1 MLSGRDARFLR
12 VKAFPPSLFVPVNIK
27 CSTSDELG
35 LVLEPW
41 SYDRSPGTEVVQH
54 AMTNLCFQ
62 ANGVSLLKAGQK
74 CFEFNGAH
82 VSLNRAGDSQTFTV
96 GNSNVRGISIDIPT
110 PWLKKFYLCDV
121 VTADGV
127 GIRDP
132 DLVFLARRIYEE
144 SVSGDVFSPM
154 VVDALMVE
162 LLVSFVRRI
171 NATKRVAPGWV
182 QQIASAIRNDPSYP
196 HKLEELSKLVGYH
209 PVHIARTFREFTGK
223 TVGEFVR
230 CARLDCARTLLAD
243 DRLSIA
249 EIAQMAGFTDQ
260 SHLNRLFR
268 RCFNLTPQEVRR
280 MQSS

>member
-1 MLSGRDARFLR
+1 
-12 VKAFPPSLFVPVNIK
+12 VNIG
-27 CSTSDELG
+27 CSKTDEQNLI
-35 LVLEPW
+35 LDPW
-41 SYDRSPGTEVVQH
+41 AYERSPGTEVVQH
-54 AMTNLCFQ
+54 LSTNLCFQ
-62 ANGVSLLKAGQK
+62 ANGVSLLKAGSK
-74 CFEFNGAH
+74 SFEFNGAH

-96 GNSNVRGISIDIPT
+96 GNSVVRGISIDVPDA
-110 PWLKKFYLCDV
+110 WLRKFSLCDV
-121 VTADGV
+121 VTGDGV

-144 SVSGDVFSPM
+144 SVCGDVFSPM

-171 NATKRVAPGWV
+171 SATKRVAPGWV
-182 QQIASAIRNDPSYP
+182 QQIASAIRNDPSHPY
-196 HKLEELSKLVGYH
+196 KLEELSKLVGYH

-230 CARLDCARTLLAD
+230 CARLDRARTLLAD
-243 DRLSIA
+243 NRLSIA

-280 MQSS
+280 MQNS

>member
-1 MLSGRDARFLR
+1 VAGNL
-12 VKAFPPSLFVPVNIK
+12 KCPTTEEVNLI
-27 CSTSDELG
+27 
-35 LVLEPW
+35 LEPW

-54 AMTNLCFQ
+54 LTTSLCFQ
-62 ANGVSLLKAGQK
+62 ANGASLLKAGRTRY
-74 CFEFNGAH
+74 EFSDAH

-96 GNSNVRGISIDIPT
+96 GNGIVRGISIDVPIA
-110 PWLKKFYLCDV
+110 WLKKFCLDDI

-127 GIRDP
+127 GVRDP

-144 SVSGDVFSPM
+144 SLCIDEFSPL

-162 LLVSFVRRI
+162 LLVNFARRI
-171 NATKRVAPGWV
+171 NLPKRVAPGWV
-182 QQIASAIRNDPSYP
+182 QQIASAIRNDPSHPY
-196 HKLEELSKLVGYH
+196 KLEELSKLVGYH

-230 CARLDCARTLLAD
+230 LARLECARTLLAD
-243 DRLSIA
+243 KRFSIA

-280 MQSS
+280 MQKS

>member
-1 MLSGRDARFLR
+1 VAVNLKSSTEDLS
-12 VKAFPPSLFVPVNIK
+12 
-27 CSTSDELG
+27 

-41 SYDRSPGTEVVQH
+41 SYNRSPGTEVGQH
-54 AMTNLCFQ
+54 LRTNLCFQ
-62 ANGVSLLKAGQK
+62 ANGVSLLKAGRK
-74 CFEFNGAH
+74 RFEFNGSH
-82 VSLNRAGDSQTFTV
+82 VSLNRAGDAQTFTV
-96 GNSNVRGISIDIPT
+96 GNSVVRGISIDIPT
-110 PWLKKFYLCDV
+110 AWLKKFCLCKV
-121 VTADGV
+121 VTGEGV

-144 SVSGDVFSPM
+144 SVCGDVFSPM

-162 LLVSFVRRI
+162 LLVNFVRRI
-171 NATKRVAPGWV
+171 NIPKRVAPGWV
-182 QQIASAIRNDPSYP
+182 QQIAAAIRHDPSHPY
-196 HKLEELSKLVGYH
+196 KLEELSKLVGYH

-230 CARLDCARTLLAD
+230 SARLECARTLLTD
-243 DRLSIA
+243 KRFSIA

-280 MQSS
+280 MQNS